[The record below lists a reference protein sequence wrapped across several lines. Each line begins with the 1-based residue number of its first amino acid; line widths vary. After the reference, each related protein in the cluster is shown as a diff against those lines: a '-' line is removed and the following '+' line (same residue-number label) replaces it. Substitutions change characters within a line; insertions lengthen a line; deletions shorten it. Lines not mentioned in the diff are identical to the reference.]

1 MSVDLNDVHELS
13 LDEIEAISGGVIAQ
27 FVAGIVI
34 GVAVVIAA
42 SEDNPLS
49 AIDVPALVRQLNS

>member
-42 SEDNPLS
+42 SEDKPPQC
-49 AIDVPALVRQLNS
+49 D